1 MPVVRRRWKGCAVVP
16 VPGGPRMRTAVLL
29 AHSMITQLL
38 TFVLRPTMTYRALE
52 LDVPPAVLG
61 ALAAGFA
68 VAPLVLALPA
78 GRLVD
83 RVGERRVMV
92 GGALLLTASSLAFL
106 VLGGTVGGLLAASM
120 LLGTGHLGCVV
131 GQQALVA
138 NTAGRGAYDTAFGYY
153 TFAASLGQSLG
164 PAMIALFGGARSIPD
179 TTAIF
184 AWSAGIAAGLVV
196 LSALTAGGA
205 QVRATSTR
213 AEGGVRELLRT
224 PGLRRAL
231 LTSCVVLATLDI
243 TLAYLPALGTE
254 RGLSSGTVGAFLTVR
269 GLASMGS
276 RFFLGRL
283 TAAFGRRAVLV
294 TSTTGAAVALALV
307 AVPLPVWAVAA
318 LLAVVGF
325 GMGAGQPLTMSWLAE
340 SAPPGLRGRAMS
352 LRLAGNRTG
361 QIVIPSVAGLLA
373 AGTGAGGVLLASAL
387 GLGWAGFAARRLPSG
402 PASRAPS

>member
-1 MPVVRRRWKGCAVVP
+1 MAI
-16 VPGGPRMRTAVLL
+16 LL
-29 AHSMITQLL
+29 AHSVITQLL

-52 LDVPPAVLG
+52 LHVPSAMLG
-61 ALAAGFA
+61 ALAASFA
-68 VAPLVLALPA
+68 IAPLVLALPA

-106 VLGGTVGGLLAASM
+106 ELGGTVGGLLAASM

-138 NTAGRGAYDTAFGYY
+138 NTTGRERYDTAFGHY
-153 TFAASLGQSLG
+153 TFAAALGQSAG
-164 PAMIALFGGARSIPD
+164 PALIALFGGARAIPD

-184 AWSAGIAAGLVV
+184 AWTSGIAAGLVV
-196 LSALTAGGA
+196 LSVLLPGSGHAKAAGA
-205 QVRATSTR
+205 RA
-213 AEGGVRELLRT
+213 AGGVRVLLRT
-224 PGLRRAL
+224 PGLGRAV
-231 LTSCVVLATLDI
+231 LTSCVVLAAVDI
-243 TLAYLPALGTE
+243 TLAYLPALGAE
-254 RGLSSGTVGAFLTVR
+254 RGLSSGTVGAFLTIR
-269 GLASMGS
+269 GLSSMGS

-294 TSTTGAAVALALV
+294 TSTIGAAVALALV
-307 AVPLPVWAVAA
+307 AFPLPVWAIGA

-325 GMGAGQPLTMSWLAE
+325 GLGAGQPLTMSWLAE
-340 SAPPGLRGRAMS
+340 SAPPGSRGQAMS

-373 AGTGAGGVLLASAL
+373 AGTGAGGVLLVSAL
-387 GLGWAGFAARRLPSG
+387 GLGWAGVAARRLPSG
-402 PASRAPS
+402 PDA